1 MLWTR
6 LCFVYMLTASHH
18 KLTEINKKAKK
29 FSKPWTTN
37 AHSNIPITLFQIK
50 VITFQTFDGENFE
63 VFLLLTLWAS
73 SGFASISLSSTLS
86 LPMELGLTSN
96 VLLKFC
102 ETLLQMLTSLLT
114 LLTSLMLTLFW
125 LPIVVSGAPAEARR
139 VSNSSTIL
147 TWSREVVRD
156 GRRYQYGQIFGKV
169 PKTYVADF
177 GPFNMIQIH
186 FTKGYPWWRQK
197 S

>member
-50 VITFQTFDGENFE
+50 VITFQTFDDENFQ

-73 SGFASISLSSTLS
+73 SDFASISLSSTLS
-86 LPMELGLTSN
+86 LPIQLGLTSN
-96 VLLKFC
+96 VLLKFG
-102 ETLLQMLTSLLT
+102 ETLLILPLLQMLTSLLT

-125 LPIVVSGAPAEARR
+125 LPIVVSGVPAEARR

-147 TWSREVVRD
+147 TW
-156 GRRYQYGQIFGKV
+156 RRWLGTADAT
-169 PKTYVADF
+169 KTDEFSEKFQTAFD
-177 GPFNMIQIH
+177 PPQS
-186 FTKGYPWWRQK
+186 P
-197 S
+197 

>member
-50 VITFQTFDGENFE
+50 VITFQTFDDENFQ

-73 SGFASISLSSTLS
+73 SDFASISLSSTLS
-86 LPMELGLTSN
+86 LPIQLGLTSN
-96 VLLKFC
+96 VLLKFG
-102 ETLLQMLTSLLT
+102 ETLLILPLLQMLTSLLT
-114 LLTSLMLTLFW
+114 LLTLLMLTLFW
-125 LPIVVSGAPAEARR
+125 LPIVVRGAPAEARR

-147 TWSREVVRD
+147 TW
-156 GRRYQYGQIFGKV
+156 RRWLGTGDATKTDEFSEKFQRRV
-169 PKTYVADF
+169 PF
-177 GPFNMIQIH
+177 SIQENLCCR
-186 FTKGYPWWRQK
+186 FWTF
-197 S
+197 

>member
-50 VITFQTFDGENFE
+50 VITFQTFDDENFQ

-73 SGFASISLSSTLS
+73 SDFASISLSSTLS
-86 LPMELGLTSN
+86 LPIQLGLTSN
-96 VLLKFC
+96 VLLKFG
-102 ETLLQMLTSLLT
+102 ETLLIMPLLQMLTSLLT

-125 LPIVVSGAPAEARR
+125 LPIVVSGVPAEARR

-147 TWSREVVRD
+147 TW
-156 GRRYQYGQIFGKV
+156 RRWLGTADATKTDEFSEKFQRRV
-169 PKTYVADF
+169 PF
-177 GPFNMIQIH
+177 SIQENLCCR
-186 FTKGYPWWRQK
+186 FWTF
-197 S
+197 